1 MLTHPLPHTFY
12 LQTVKKSARYK
23 FFGKGGPKKA
33 AVPAPAGKA
42 PRVYPAD
49 DVAVPRRSA
58 RHVQKPTKLKP
69 NLVPGSVLIL
79 LAGRFRGK
87 RVIFLKQLA
96 SGTLLVTGESVL
108 DVYVCVYVGVM

>member
-1 MLTHPLPHTFY
+1 MQHCRH
-12 LQTVKKSARYK
+12 
-23 FFGKGGPKKA
+23 
-33 AVPAPAGKA
+33 
-42 PRVYPAD
+42 D
-49 DVAVPRRSA
+49 DARRSA

-96 SGTLLVTGESVL
+96 SGSLLVTGECVL
-108 DVYVCVYVGVM
+108 EVYVCVYIYQYVDVM